1 VVSASDYGKLPDTAP
16 GSQIEIYGSNLAR
29 DSRGWT
35 GADFTN
41 GIGPTS
47 LDGTSVTIGGKSAFV
62 DYISSGQVNVV
73 VPSDVPTG
81 LQQLTVTTAG
91 GTSAPFGITVNAL
104 EPGILAPASFN
115 VGGTQYV
122 FALLTDGDYALPSS
136 TGPTSRPARPGDII
150 TLYGIGFGPVV
161 PNISAGELVEQT
173 NTLASIL
180 EISIG
185 GMPASLQFA
194 GLIQNLTGLYQ
205 FNVVVPEV
213 PSGNAALTFTL
224 AGQPGAQT
232 LYIPISN

>member
-1 VVSASDYGKLPDTAP
+1 M
-16 GSQIEIYGSNLAR
+16 
-29 DSRGWT
+29 
-35 GADFTN
+35 
-41 GIGPTS
+41 S

-81 LQQLTVTTAG
+81 LEQVTVSTAG
-91 GTSAPFGITVNAL
+91 GTSNSYGITINAL
-104 EPGILAPASFN
+104 EPGLFAPASFN
-115 VGGTQYV
+115 IGGTQYV

-173 NTLASIL
+173 NTLGSIL

-224 AGQPGAQT
+224 AGQAGTQR